1 MYSTAAPA
9 RRDGSTCSCVP
20 AWPTALPP
28 EELLA
33 LSPRVTFPVNY
44 VLLTSLKRKRR
55 ADTVTEG
62 TVEVLSEL
70 SRENVLEGRRRPDVC
85 TLQIHLTPARRPR
98 VSSFA
103 SGIFTLREH
112 RCCRLLQGD
121 MRCSYKCLP
130 QSLAHGSL
138 NGNLTKLNQ
147 DSFAGS

>member
-33 LSPRVTFPVNY
+33 LSPQVTFPVNY

-62 TVEVLSEL
+62 AVEVLSEL
-70 SRENVLEGRRRPDVC
+70 SGENVLEGRRRPDVC
-85 TLQIHLTPARRPR
+85 TLQIHLTLVRRPG
-98 VSSFA
+98 VSPFA
-103 SGIFTLREH
+103 SGIFTLKKH
-112 RCCRLLQGD
+112 RCYRLLQGD

-130 QSLAHGSL
+130 QSLTHGSL
-138 NGNLTKLNQ
+138 NENLTKLNQ